1 MPKRDKNLVGLD
13 IEPSGISAV
22 EVRVNGQ
29 ITVERAATAPLE
41 DGIVRD
47 GEIADAEALAE
58 ALRRLYREN
67 KGLGKRVRVGVA
79 NQKIVVRPIEVPPV
93 SNDAELDAA
102 VRFHAQEQLPMALDQ
117 AVLDYQPLRVAEG
130 EPRRVLLV
138 AARRE
143 MIEQLLNAVRA
154 AGLRP
159 EGIDLSAFAMVRAL
173 YRPTAQDELV
183 LYMGVSG
190 LANLAIARGLD
201 CLFTRASGRGL
212 EALAVELAERSALTL
227 DHARGWLSH
236 VGLETPMEELDG
248 DPEIVGAARQV
259 LLEGARRIAA
269 DVRSSLDFYAMQ
281 GGADTVSR
289 AVLTGSAAAVPGLAS
304 ALAAELALPVEVG
317 AVHGAPD
324 HVDAGRITVA
334 AGLAVS
340 EAHA

>member
-1 MPKRDKNLVGLD
+1 MPKRVKNLVGLD
-13 IEPSGISAV
+13 IEPAGISAV

-47 GEIADAEALAE
+47 GEITDTEALAE
-58 ALRRLYREN
+58 ALRGLYREH

-93 SNDAELDAA
+93 SSASELDAA
-102 VRFHAQEQLPMALDQ
+102 VRFHAQEQLPMPLDQ
-117 AVLDYQPLRVAEG
+117 AVLDYQPLRSAEG
-130 EPRRVLLV
+130 QPQRVLLV

-143 MIEQLLNAVRA
+143 MIEHLLTAVRA

-173 YRPTAQDELV
+173 YRPSPEDELV
-183 LYMGVSG
+183 LYMSVSG
-190 LANLAIARGLD
+190 LVNLAIASGRD

-212 EALAVELAERSALTL
+212 EALAIELAERSQLTL
-227 DHARGWLSH
+227 EHARSWLTH
-236 VGLETPMEELDG
+236 VGVETPLESIDG

-281 GGADTVSR
+281 GGAASVSR
-289 AVLTGSAAAVPGLAS
+289 AILTGSAASVPGLAS
-304 ALAAELALPVEVG
+304 ALASELSLPVEVG
-317 AVHGAPD
+317 TVTGAPD
-324 HVDAGRITVA
+324 NVDAGRITVA

-340 EAHA
+340 EAQS